1 MAQLEPGLLDEIAAS
16 AADLHSAGALSP
28 VALRAIVRHLA
39 GVDLR
44 HSLETGSGATTL
56 LLSRLSP
63 DAYRFRA
70 GRRQRQHHAGQV
82 IAALRSFH
90 HEIYLKVR
98 PRSRCQNTPSAIA
111 LQAAILDGPH
121 AFPFPALEYY
131 YLYPRLSTGALLV
144 VDDIQI
150 PSVHDFFRFL
160 KADEMFEWIE
170 TVQRTAFFRRTSA
183 EVFNPT
189 ADDWWLQGYNKI
201 PLRRFIWRD
210 HLRGAIPERL
220 RRTVKFSAQGIHGW
234 ALSASAGTRLYV
246 RVDSPKNREI
256 VDDFATVRGAAVV
269 PPGTRLW
276 LLARRKDVEGWWP
289 QGGSAVHIENDQWQH
304 PCTFG
309 TAIDAGSLFEIA
321 ALAVNQRT
329 HSMLERWVTE
339 GARTGSYAPLRFP
352 DSVLKPAL
360 RIVQRRA

>member
-1 MAQLEPGLLDEIAAS
+1 VAQLEPGLLDEIAAS

-63 DAYRFRA
+63 DHTVF
-70 GRRQRQHHAGQV
+70 
-82 IAALRSFH
+82 ALDDGNGSITRVKSSPLFDPSTTKFIEGPTQITLPKYSFSH
-90 HEIYLKVR
+90 
-98 PRSRCQNTPSAIA
+98 P

-131 YLYPRLSTGALLV
+131 YIYPRLSTGALLV